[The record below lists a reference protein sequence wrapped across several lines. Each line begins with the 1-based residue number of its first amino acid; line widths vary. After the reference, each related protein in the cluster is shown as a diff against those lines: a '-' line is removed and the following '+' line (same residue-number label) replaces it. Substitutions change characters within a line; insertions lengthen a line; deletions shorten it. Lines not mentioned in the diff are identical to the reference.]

1 MKVLVFGG
9 SGKMGAAVAFDLAH
23 NPAVNQIG
31 LVGRRRNALEATQAW
46 LKSPKVAVHPLDI
59 ERVDETKALMKQYDV
74 SVNTLPDRHTSY
86 LVVQAAVEAGQHI
99 VDMLEEYH
107 RRPDAYETE
116 HLVLPKGMT
125 LDQYGDYLHE
135 TALRNRVTFMDGIGF
150 APGLSNITCGEGIR
164 KLDKAESVI
173 ARVGGIP
180 SKAAAAGRPLRYM
193 ITWAFWHVLREYMIK
208 VSVLKDGRV
217 VEVNASTGRECF
229 QFDKFGR
236 NETLE
241 CAITPGMPSFI
252 FTRPQLREFA
262 EKTVRWPGHWDGVA
276 TLKECG
282 MLDNEPVD
290 FGGAKIV
297 PRQFLLSRI
306 EPRLKALPGDIDVCV
321 MYNTVTGTKNGVRTQ
336 IAYWLWDEADPVAG
350 IASMGRVTGFS
361 AAIGAVMIGK
371 GLIKEKGTVPPEDC
385 IYGELYDMFMKELE
399 KRNIHVLETIEA
411 VS

>member
-23 NPAVNQIG
+23 EPAVSAIG
-31 LVGRRRNALEATQAW
+31 LVGRRREALEATRTW
-46 LKSPKVAVHPLDI
+46 LKSPKVVVHPLDI
-59 ERVDETKALMKQYDV
+59 ERTDDVKALMKQYDV

-86 LVVQAAVEAGQHI
+86 LVVQAAVECGRHI

-116 HLVLPKGMT
+116 NLVLPKGMA
-125 LDQYGDYLHE
+125 LDAYGDYLHE
-135 TALRNRVTFMDGIGF
+135 TALKNGVTFMDGIGF

-164 KLDKAESVI
+164 KLDRADSVI

-180 SKAAAAGRPLRYM
+180 SREAAARRPLRYM

-208 VSVLKDGRV
+208 VNVLKEGRI
-217 VEVNASTGRECF
+217 VEVDATTDRERF
-229 QFDKFGR
+229 RFDKLGR
-236 NETLE
+236 DETLE

-252 FTRPQLREFA
+252 FTRSNLKEFA

-276 TLKECG
+276 TLRECG

-290 FGGAKIV
+290 FGGTKIV
-297 PRQFLLSRI
+297 PRDFLLSRI
-306 EPRLKALPGDIDVCV
+306 EPRLKAGPGDVDVCV
-321 MYNTVTGTKNGVRTQ
+321 MYNTVTGTRGGVPTR
-336 IAYWLWDEADPVAG
+336 IAYWLWDEADPVTG
-350 IASMGRVTGFS
+350 ISSMGRVTGFS

-385 IYGELYDMFMKELE
+385 IYGELYGLFMKELE
-399 KRNIHVLETIEA
+399 KRNIHVLETVETIG
-411 VS
+411 